1 MNTLNLFSAVSCMFN
16 VWFADFYHFLCNL
29 CFFLFTIED
38 LWTFSFCFLYKFWKW
53 YMVMTTLTYFSFG
66 EVKVLL
72 IMKIC
77 NFLFLTDSLD
87 LSHHFPLGLKENNCC
102 YLSYPTCQMCY
113 SWEILIQL
121 LWILKLIFFLVYFN

>member
-1 MNTLNLFSAVSCMFN
+1 
-16 VWFADFYHFLCNL
+16 
-29 CFFLFTIED
+29 
-38 LWTFSFCFLYKFWKW
+38 
-53 YMVMTTLTYFSFG
+53 MVMTTLTYFSFG

-102 YLSYPTCQMCY
+102 YLSYPPCQMCY